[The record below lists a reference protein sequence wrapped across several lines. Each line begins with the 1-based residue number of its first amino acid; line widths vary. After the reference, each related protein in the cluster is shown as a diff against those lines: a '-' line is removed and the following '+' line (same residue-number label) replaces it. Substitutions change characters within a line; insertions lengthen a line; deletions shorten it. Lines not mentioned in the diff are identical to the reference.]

1 MRTRFLF
8 LVGLILLGITEIG
21 LAEPGITVIT
31 ASPNKDGGQTYTIT
45 IKILFLMTALVFL
58 PSAVMLTTSF
68 ARIIIVLSIM
78 RQALG
83 TPQTP
88 SSQILIGLSLF
99 LTLFI
104 MSPIIDVAYQQAIKP
119 YLAEKITDE
128 VALSRIKKPFHKFML
143 KQTRAS
149 DLNLFLKLSKT
160 KLPSSLDQVPFTVLI
175 PAFVISELKTA
186 FQIGFL
192 IFIPFIVIDIVVASV
207 LMSMGMMMLS
217 PMLIALPFKL
227 MLFVLVDGWA
237 MIVGTLAV
245 SFGV

>member
-1 MRTRFLF
+1 MRIGVLLLCG
-8 LVGLILLGITEIG
+8 LVMLGLSDVA
-21 LAEPGITVIT
+21 LAEPGLKIVTST
-31 ASPNKDGGQTYTIT
+31 PNKDGSQSYTVT
-45 IKILFLMTALVFL
+45 IQILFLMTALVFL

-68 ARIIIVLSIM
+68 ARIIIVLSIL

-104 MSPIIDVAYQQAIKP
+104 MSPIIDVAYKQAVKP
-119 YLAEKITDE
+119 YLDEKISAT
-128 VALSRIKKPFHKFML
+128 VALDRIKTPFHKFML
-143 KQTRAS
+143 KQTRED
-149 DLNLFLKLSKT
+149 DLQLFLKLSKT
-160 KLPSSLDQVPFTVLI
+160 KQPKSIDQVPFTVLI

-237 MIVGTLAV
+237 MIVGTLAA